1 MKKALNIVS
10 PILTVIVL
18 ILGCSCAN
26 KNDSCPDY
34 CKDIYKSLTKTTGLF
49 RCSHIKYDEQDDSVH
64 FYFEANK
71 DAEYSKETETDD
83 VIKKRKIITN
93 YLYKNPKNELSSKHI
108 ILLFSRFPG
117 DSFNLNNFNE
127 KKEGLYNDFP
137 FCYDVTVNASNYES
151 FINVFS
157 LSIKIESSEELKIL
171 EKFER
176 LEYLKLYGPEISD
189 DERDYLRT
197 TLPDCEI
204 YYNGKLINK
213 RVGS

>member
-1 MKKALNIVS
+1 MKKALNIVA

-64 FYFEANK
+64 FYFEANN

-93 YLYKNPKNELSSKHI
+93 YLY
-108 ILLFSRFPG
+108 R
-117 DSFNLNNFNE
+117 
-127 KKEGLYNDFP
+127 KK
-137 FCYDVTVNASNYES
+137 
-151 FINVFS
+151 
-157 LSIKIESSEELKIL
+157 K
-171 EKFER
+171 
-176 LEYLKLYGPEISD
+176 
-189 DERDYLRT
+189 DYIMT
-197 TLPDCEI
+197 FH
-204 YYNGKLINK
+204 
-213 RVGS
+213 SAMM